1 MIVKIQPAIGP
12 TKTVVIEKKAFN
24 VRVRGVIDSA
34 KIIRG
39 DQGPAGLQG
48 EVGPQGPIG
57 NSITIFK
64 QPTILTLSHIE
75 DKGIVLN
82 AIPDGDYMFFLPDGG
97 IPQRVG
103 LDFLYDHSQNKITWS
118 NLGLE
123 SILEIG
129 DRIDVEFFVAL

>member
-1 MIVKIQPAIGP
+1 MIIKIQPATGP

-34 KIIRG
+34 KII
-39 DQGPAGLQG
+39 QGEPGVQGLQG
-48 EVGPQGPIG
+48 EPGPIG
-57 NSITIFK
+57 PIGKSVTIFK
-64 QPTILTLSHIE
+64 QPTILNMSHIE

-82 AIPDGDYMFFLPDGG
+82 AIPDGEYMFFLPDGG

-103 LDFLYDHSQNKITWS
+103 LDFLYDNSQNKVTWS

-129 DRIDVEFFVAL
+129 DRIDVVFFVAE